1 MIIRRE
7 IPSKYKSRTMTS
19 GFICNI
25 NGIPPQRS
33 ARYGWLVEAL
43 LRAIEERRELPDGSV
58 E

>member
-1 MIIRRE
+1 MVEVAE
-7 IPSKYKSRTMTS
+7 IFVETMR
-19 GFICNI
+19 G
-25 NGIPPQRS
+25 PQRS